1 MCVCLFMYVC
11 LCICIQFTSR
21 LYIFHEMLGDLY
33 VYIYFFT
40 FSLYI
45 CYMGYPSARCL
56 LNSQFLSPHHNI
68 TYSGVSRLLCITLLD
83 WQIYLIKGKE
93 AFCIHHWEHIL
104 QYCFIRIP
112 TFSEIFGLL
121 PLAESLFSDAYKS
134 VDHSRPAQRKKSIQ

>member
-1 MCVCLFMYVC
+1 MCVCSCMCVYAYVHSLHQVGIYFMKCWV
-11 LCICIQFTSR
+11 ICMYI
-21 LYIFHEMLGDLY
+21 YIFL
-33 VYIYFFT
+33 T

-68 TYSGVSRLLCITLLD
+68 TYTGVSRLLCITLLD
-83 WQIYLIKGKE
+83 WQIYLIKEKE
-93 AFCIHHWEHIL
+93 AFCIHHWEHVL

-134 VDHSRPAQRKKSIQ
+134 VDHSRPTQRKKSIQ

>member
-1 MCVCLFMYVC
+1 MCVCSCMCVYAYVFSLHQDCIYFMKCWV
-11 LCICIQFTSR
+11 IC
-21 LYIFHEMLGDLY
+21 M
-33 VYIYFFT
+33 YIYIFFT

-68 TYSGVSRLLCITLLD
+68 TYTGVSRLLCITLLD
-83 WQIYLIKGKE
+83 WQIYFIKGKE